1 MDIAAIRQ
9 DFPILSRQVNGR
21 PLVYLDN
28 AASSQKP
35 RQVVDAMSNYLLYE
49 HSNVHRGV
57 HTLSQEATVR
67 YEQARATVA
76 KFIGASKSE
85 EVIFTRGTT
94 ESMNL
99 LAWSYADAFLTQGQA
114 ILISEMEHH
123 ANIVPWQLLLKRRP
137 DLRLLVCRIH
147 DNGTLD
153 LEDFHAKL
161 ADQVGLVSLTWTSN
175 ALGTINPVNELVEA
189 AHNAGAKIALDAAQ
203 AVPHFNLEVAKVG
216 ADFVVFSGHKMCG
229 PTGIGILYGKLD
241 LLEQMPP
248 FMGGGDMIKEV
259 SFSGTTFNEVPLR
272 FEAGTPSIAE
282 AIGLGAACDYLT
294 NIGMDQIAA
303 REQHLL
309 QVANQAISE
318 VKNLK
323 IYGEAPDKAAV
334 ISFLIGSIHPY
345 DMGTILDQYGI
356 AIRTGHHCT
365 QPLMER
371 FQIPGTCRAS
381 FSFYNTEEEIALFA
395 DALVKTSTMLSR

>member
-9 DFPILSRQVNGR
+9 DFPIFSRQINGN

-35 RQVVDAMSNYLLYE
+35 RQVADAMREYLLHE

-67 YEQARATVA
+67 YEQARAKVA
-76 KFIGASKSE
+76 SFIGAKRVE

-99 LAWSYADAFLTQGQA
+99 LAWSYAYNFLTPGQA

-123 ANIVPWQLLLKRRP
+123 ANIVPWQLLLQRRP
-137 DLRLLVCRIH
+137 DLRLLVCKIH

-153 LEDFHAKL
+153 LDDFHEKL
-161 ADQVGLVSLTWTSN
+161 KDNVGLVSLTWTSN
-175 ALGTINPVNELVEA
+175 ALGTINPVKELVQA
-189 AHNAGAKIALDAAQ
+189 AHQVNAKIALDAAQ
-203 AVPHFNLEVAKVG
+203 AVPHFALDVARLG
-216 ADFVVFSGHKMCG
+216 ADFVAFSGHKMCG
-229 PTGIGILYGKLD
+229 PTGIGILYGKYELLD
-241 LLEQMPP
+241 AMPP

-294 NIGMDQIAA
+294 QIGMSKIAE

-309 QVANQAISE
+309 EVAVKAISE
-318 VKNLK
+318 IEGLK
-323 IYGEAPDKAAV
+323 VYGQAPEKAAV
-334 ISFLIGSIHPY
+334 LSFLVGDIHPY

-365 QPLMER
+365 QPLMDR
-371 FQIPGTCRAS
+371 FKIPGTCRAS
-381 FSFYNTEEEIALFA
+381 FSFYNTEEEVEIFAEALI
-395 DALVKTSTMLSR
+395 KTSRMLSR